1 MVLHTRGSIWR
12 KARAGSTA
20 LIILPYLWLC
30 RKTHMKI
37 RYNLFQFVPTMQGS
51 PFPCMVMEWCKV
63 DLKHL
68 RSGAQDFLNFL
79 KSENVHGFWVYDILI
94 YFIYCSDFVWYS
106 IVSFCL
112 LMHVDVDINIQ
123 LHCRVPSTMACT
135 RHVPEIP
142 LKKPLEILKF
152 SYEIANSQGSCLGQ

>member
-12 KARAGSTA
+12 KASTA

-37 RYNLFQFVPTMQGS
+37 RSNLSAGESISMHGDGMMQSGPETFEVWS
-51 PFPCMVMEWCKV
+51 PRLFELFEVWK
-63 DLKHL
+63 
-68 RSGAQDFLNFL
+68 RSRPL
-79 KSENVHGFWVYDILI
+79 SIWYRILYI
-94 YFIYCSDFVWYS
+94 YRCSDFVWYS
-106 IVSFCL
+106 IVLFCL
-112 LMHVDVDINIQ
+112 LMHVDSDVDINIQ

-152 SYEIANSQGSCLGQ
+152 SHEIANSQGSCLGQ